1 MQIEYNAGCG
11 FLNTTLEI
19 AVEVSMFAPMQHVD
33 ETAVLSSLCGMT
45 LAGLHAMQGKSANA
59 SIRHLI
65 LNVISM
71 KEDESNESV
80 THIRKM
86 GRKTAKKSH

>member
-1 MQIEYNAGCG
+1 
-11 FLNTTLEI
+11 
-19 AVEVSMFAPMQHVD
+19 MQHVD

-45 LAGLHAMQGKSANA
+45 LAGLHAMQGKTANA

-65 LNVISM
+65 LNVIAI

-80 THIRKM
+80 TQIQKIR
-86 GRKTAKKSH
+86 RKTAKKSR

>member
-1 MQIEYNAGCG
+1 VD
-11 FLNTTLEI
+11 FPTTTLGI
-19 AVEVSMFAPMQHVD
+19 AVEVIMSAPMQHVD

-45 LAGLHAMQGKSANA
+45 LAGLHAMQGKTANA

-65 LNVISM
+65 LNVIAI

-80 THIRKM
+80 TQIQKIR
-86 GRKTAKKSH
+86 RKTAKKSR

>member
-1 MQIEYNAGCG
+1 M
-11 FLNTTLEI
+11 
-19 AVEVSMFAPMQHVD
+19 SAPMQHVD

-45 LAGLHAMQGKSANA
+45 LAGLHAMQEKTANA

-65 LNVISM
+65 LNVIAI

-80 THIRKM
+80 TQIQKIR
-86 GRKTAKKSH
+86 RKTAKKSR